1 MLRAVIGFDHIAK
14 NVQNSWLANCGY
26 NLILSTGA
34 NAKPLII
41 NSDGALTTTS
51 GVSSG
56 LQTQS
61 VLDLSPFMVT
71 SGFTVVTLGV
81 RVKVLE
87 GVPTGPFAYL
97 GSVVNGSDA
106 SWVYTWALA
115 GSPPNATGSEF
126 FVEYEMVLSS
136 NIVNIYVDGVL
147 AVANVPLTAAVSAAI
162 KTGKLVIFH
171 AHSGQNLSHVYS
183 VRDIYLLDN
192 IVGDG
197 FTKRLGSRRVSP
209 IIPDAAV
216 GAGWTTTDS
225 SPLLTPLL
233 VSPEVANPATLT
245 APSNKTPLKVSLK
258 GNVPA
263 NGSVEAVMLYV
274 SGKVDLLGSVTKA
287 RVEDGA
293 AASVDKALAA
303 DFPTTLKYGLPVG
316 IYPKHPSGV
325 AWTNANLDTTN
336 LVLSPDTVG

>member
-26 NLILSTGA
+26 PLTLSSGA
-34 NAKPLII
+34 AGKPLII
-41 NSDGALTTTS
+41 NADGALTTIS

-56 LQTQS
+56 QQTQS
-61 VLDLSPFMVT
+61 VLDLSPYMAT
-71 SGFTVVTLGV
+71 SGFTTVTVGV

-87 GVPTGPFAYL
+87 GVPTGPFSYL
-97 GSVVNGSDA
+97 GSAVNGSDA

-126 FVEYEMVLSS
+126 FVEYELNLAGNV
-136 NIVNIYVDGVL
+136 VNLYVDGVL
-147 AVANVPLTAAVSAAI
+147 AVANVPMTAAVSNAI
-162 KTGKLVIFH
+162 KTGKLVFFF
-171 AHSGQNLSHVYS
+171 AHTGQNMSHVYS
-183 VRDIYLLDN
+183 VKDIYLLDN
-192 IVGDG
+192 MAGDG
-197 FTKRLGSRRVSP
+197 FTKRLGSRRSVP
-209 IIPDAAV
+209 VVPDAAV
-216 GAGWTTTDS
+216 GAGWVTTDS

-233 VSPEVANPATLT
+233 VSPEVANPAFLT
-245 APSNKTPLKVSLK
+245 APVNKTPLKVSLK

-263 NGSVEAVMLYV
+263 GGTVEAVMMMV
-274 SGKVDLLGSVTKA
+274 SGKVDINGAVTKV

-293 AASVDKALAA
+293 AVGADKALAV
-303 DFPTTLKYGLPVG
+303 DFTTTLKYGLPAG
-316 IYPKHPSGV
+316 IFIKHPSGV